1 MKKTLKL
8 IFKSALSEGESP
20 EDWKKM
26 ALFRSEKKKQKYF
39 EKLQNYQFSSNFYLK
54 L

>member
-26 ALFRSEKKKQKYF
+26 ALFRSEKKKNRNILK
-39 EKLQNYQFSSNFYLK
+39 NYRIISFLPIFI
-54 L
+54 

>member
-26 ALFRSEKKKQKYF
+26 ALFRSEKKKKNRNIL
-39 EKLQNYQFSSNFYLK
+39 KNYRIISFLPIFI
-54 L
+54 